1 MTKFM
6 QWGRVVQDTQ
16 MIEQGIYVCNIEGLM
31 LKPEACNLLVEKA
44 ENHNNYSEFGRME
57 YCMVFKFEGRKYG
70 KPSGQ

>member
-1 MTKFM
+1 MTKFK

-16 MIEQGIYVCNIEGLM
+16 IIEQGIYVCNIEGLM
-31 LKPEACNLLVEKA
+31 LKPGACNFLVE
-44 ENHNNYSEFGRME
+44 NHSNYSEFGRME